1 MDLLHPVTAHEMQQA
16 EALVGGLFEKMAGFI
31 SCEADIETLLIAGA
45 DNIRYAADIFRR
57 TRHFERALDKYERF
71 KADVDAEQPPQGRL
85 VYSWM
90 WLASRLANAPTR
102 LHMRSALYL
111 CVPLVA
117 EYLPAPQQP
126 AQEQP

>member
-1 MDLLHPVTAHEMQQA
+1 MDLLHPVTDHEMQQA

-45 DNIRYAADIFRR
+45 GNLRFAAAIYRR
-57 TRHFERALDKYERF
+57 TEAFAKAQANYDKF
-71 KADVDAEQPPQGRL
+71 KADLEANVPPERRL
-85 VYSWM
+85 VHSWF
-90 WLASRLANAPTR
+90 WLAHRIEQCQTGVDTIVT
-102 LHMRSALYL
+102 MTF
-111 CVPLVA
+111 CVPLVC

>member
-1 MDLLHPVTAHEMQQA
+1 MSQA
-16 EALVGGLFEKMAGFI
+16 PITEEDVDRASGLISGLFDKM
-31 SCEADIETLLIAGA
+31 CEIEAPEDIEALLIAGA

-71 KADVDAEQPPQGRL
+71 KADVDAEEPPQGRL